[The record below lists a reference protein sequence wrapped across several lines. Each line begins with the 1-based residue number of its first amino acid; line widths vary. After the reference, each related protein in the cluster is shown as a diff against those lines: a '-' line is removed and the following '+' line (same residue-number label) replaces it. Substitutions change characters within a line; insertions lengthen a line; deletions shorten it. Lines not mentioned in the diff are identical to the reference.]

1 MKNTTPKKSE
11 WFNELLTALI
21 LSVLILAWLASLINL
36 PSGSLA
42 WLILR
47 SSGTLAYIALAITTS
62 LGALLSSRYAPA
74 WLARAAQY
82 GWHGLLSG
90 FALVVSAIHGA
101 FLLVDGQYRQPLIG
115 VLLPF
120 MVSFKPLEV
129 GLGILAFYALVSVYA
144 STVLKKKLSARFWR
158 GLHLLSYPAF
168 IMATLHGHW
177 TGSDSL
183 AQLYWTACVAV
194 TLTFVIRV
202 FDALTKPTKAVPSN
216 L

>member
-1 MKNTTPKKSE
+1 MKNTTPEKSE

-21 LSVLILAWLASLINL
+21 LSALILAWLAALVNL
-36 PSGSLA
+36 PGGPLA

-47 SSGTLAYIALAITTS
+47 SSGTLAYLALAITTS

-90 FALVVSAIHGA
+90 FALIVSAIHGA
-101 FLLVDGQYRQPLIG
+101 FLLVDGQYRQPLTG
-115 VLLPF
+115 VVLPF
-120 MVSFKPLEV
+120 TASFKPLEV
-129 GLGILAFYALVSVYA
+129 GLGTLAIYALFIVYVS
-144 STVLKKKLSARFWR
+144 SVLKKKLSARVWR

-183 AQLYWTACVAV
+183 AQLYWTACAAV
-194 TLTFVIRV
+194 TLTFAIRV
-202 FDALTKPTKAVPSN
+202 FDAFTKPPKAVLSN
-216 L
+216 P